1 MFHTTIDIA
10 RNLARSRFSGN
21 LTGAEMQAAA
31 KEVESFVL
39 SLKPGFVV
47 FADFGEV
54 TAMDLD
60 CAPHLTRIMDI
71 FRAHG
76 MNLVVRILPKPSI
89 DIGINLLS
97 IVHYRGTIKTV
108 TVETLDE
115 AERVLPV

>member
-1 MFHTTIDIA
+1 VFHTTIDLA
-10 RNLARSRFSGN
+10 RNLAHSRFSGN
-21 LTGAEMQAAA
+21 LTGVEMRAAA
-31 KEVESFVL
+31 EEAGSFVL

-71 FRAHG
+71 LRAHG
-76 MNLVVRILPKPSI
+76 MKMVVRILPKPSV

-108 TVETLDE
+108 TVETLAE
-115 AERVLPV
+115 AERALSL